1 MELEISTGTP
11 SEVPAKPRLACARAC
26 AFAMEGARGADHRER
41 SQSARKLWGALVLC
55 ILFMVVET
63 VGGIASNSLAILTD
77 AAHLMTDVLCFAV
90 SLFAI
95 RASGWDATPN
105 SSYGY
110 SRIEVLGALASIQLI
125 WLVVVCLIYESVCR
139 FFRDGGVV
147 NGKLMFV
154 TSAFGF
160 VVNFVMAIW
169 LGHGHN
175 HDHAHSHECGE
186 NASLVSG
193 SGEGVKVQKNLNLV
207 AANLHVWADL
217 FQSFG
222 VMIGGAVIW
231 IRPDWLI
238 VDLICTFGFS
248 VLVLCTTRRMLV
260 RVVDVLME
268 NAPDE
273 IDVIALE
280 RGLKSLEGVC
290 DVHDLHVWAIS
301 VGRVALACHVMAAPD
316 ATDAGDI
323 HLRIRDYLEEKY
335 GISHVTVQVEL
346 D

>member
-1 MELEISTGTP
+1 
-11 SEVPAKPRLACARAC
+11 
-26 AFAMEGARGADHRER
+26 
-41 SQSARKLWGALVLC
+41 
-55 ILFMVVET
+55 
-63 VGGIASNSLAILTD
+63 
-77 AAHLMTDVLCFAV
+77 
-90 SLFAI
+90 
-95 RASGWDATPN
+95 
-105 SSYGY
+105 
-110 SRIEVLGALASIQLI
+110 
-125 WLVVVCLIYESVCR
+125 
-139 FFRDGGVV
+139 
-147 NGKLMFV
+147 
-154 TSAFGF
+154 
-160 VVNFVMAIW
+160 MAIW

-175 HDHAHSHECGE
+175 HDQDHLHSHECGE

-193 SGEGVKVQKNLNLV
+193 SGEGVKARKNLNLV

-217 FQSFG
+217 LQSFG
-222 VMIGGAVIW
+222 VLFGGAVIW

-248 VLVLCTTRRMLV
+248 VLVLCTTRRLLV

-268 NAPDE
+268 SAPDE
-273 IDVIALE
+273 IDVVALE

-301 VGRVALACHVMAAPD
+301 VGRVALSCHVMAAPD
-316 ATDAGDI
+316 AVDAGDI

>member
-11 SEVPAKPRLACARAC
+11 SEVPGKPRTR

-55 ILFMVVET
+55 ILFMVVAT
-63 VGGIASNSLAILTD
+63 IGGIAANSLAILTD

-105 SSYGY
+105 RSYGY
-110 SRIEVLGALASIQLI
+110 SRVEVLSALASIQLI
-125 WLVVVCLIYESVCR
+125 WFVVVCLIYESVGR

-147 NGKLMFV
+147 NGKLMFA

-169 LGHGHN
+169 LDHGHN
-175 HDHAHSHECGE
+175 YDQDHSHSHECGK

-193 SGEGVKVQKNLNLV
+193 SREGVKTQKNLNLV

-231 IRPDWLI
+231 TRPDWLI

-248 VLVLCTTRRMLV
+248 VLVLCTTRHMLV
-260 RVVDVLME
+260 RVLDVLME
-268 NAPDE
+268 SAPDE
-273 IDVIALE
+273 IDVVALE

-290 DVHDLHVWAIS
+290 DVHDLHVCSIS
-301 VGRVALACHVMAAPD
+301 VGRVALACHVMVAPD
-316 ATDAGDI
+316 AADAGDI